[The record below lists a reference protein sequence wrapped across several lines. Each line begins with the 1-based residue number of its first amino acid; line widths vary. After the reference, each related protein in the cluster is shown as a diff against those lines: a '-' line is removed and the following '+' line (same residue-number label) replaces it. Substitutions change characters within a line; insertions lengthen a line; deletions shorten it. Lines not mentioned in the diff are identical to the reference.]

1 MNSLIEVSDL
11 HKYFPSGDK
20 IIKIIMG
27 LDMKVDEGEM
37 IAIIGAS
44 GVGKTTLLNLL
55 GAMDKPDKGSIK
67 FEGREITTLNELE
80 LAHFRNYKLGF
91 IFQFY
96 HLLPEFSALENT
108 MFPFLIRGQDGTKA
122 RKRALQLLK
131 EVGLEERSH
140 HHPFELSGGERQR
153 VAIARALMGEPK
165 LILADEPTGN
175 LDAATGWQ
183 IFSLLRQLH
192 ENKCLTSVIVT
203 HNLDITAQCNRRLR
217 LKNGALH
224 PIE

>member
-1 MNSLIEVSDL
+1 MSNLVEVNEL
-11 HKYFPSGDK
+11 HKYYPSGDK
-20 IIKIIMG
+20 IIKVICA
-27 LDMKVDEGEM
+27 LDMMVYQGEM

-67 FEGREITTLNELE
+67 FEGTEITTFDELE

-96 HLLPEFSALENT
+96 HLLPEFSALENI

-122 RKRALQLLK
+122 RKRAMQLLE
-131 EVGLEERSH
+131 EVGLAERGH

-175 LDAATGWQ
+175 LDSATGWQ

-192 ENKCLTSVIVT
+192 KNKCLTSVIVT
-203 HNLDITAQCNRRLR
+203 HNLDIATRCNRRLR
-217 LKNGALH
+217 LKNGTLN